1 MKKIRMVFIL
11 LFVCSCLLV
20 QGCSKK
26 GEQGD
31 KGIDGRE
38 VILQVEDGYIKW
50 QYEGETTWKNLI
62 SLTSLTGVA
71 GKDGTSISNITIDKD
86 NNLLIILSNGET
98 KNLGNINGIDGINGQ
113 DGREVTFKVENDY
126 IKWQYVGDTTWTNL
140 IELSSLI
147 GPKGDKGTDGIDGR
161 EVIFKVENGYIKWQ
175 YVGDT
180 TWTNLIELSS
190 LIGPKGDKGNDGTDG
205 REVTFKVESG
215 YIKWQYVGDTTWIN
229 LIELS
234 SLIGPKGDKGNDG
247 QDGKDGKS
255 AYEIYKE
262 THPEYTKSEE
272 EWLDD
277 LVNGRLG
284 TKEET
289 KYTVKFVTNT
299 TDTIADQIVTKGEKV
314 TKPADPVKEGYIFD
328 GWYIDD
334 EKWVFSGYT
343 ITSDITLTAR
353 FIKIEEESFSL
364 NNSIKEND
372 IYKVV
377 VSNSIDSYNFRLNVS
392 ITGYSNYYVS
402 GDEYGSTIH
411 FTKQVQL
418 NEGNN
423 YYYILCEK
431 DNGDIDTYR
440 VNIYRN
446 RLYKVEFNTNT
457 TSKIEPKQVEEG
469 TILTNI
475 ETVTKEGYTFK
486 GWDYDFTK
494 PITSNLIVNA
504 IWEANKYTITYNPNG
519 GTINRDTQQA
529 TYDSDYTLMEPT
541 YEGHAF
547 MGWYYNDRLFDNT
560 GIWKLTTNITLTA
573 NWSAEFNI
581 IYILDGGTND
591 SNNPTKYY
599 YTTET
604 INLKDPTKVEAIFDG
619 WYREPEFINKVEQI
633 EKGSTGDIALYAKF
647 IMNKYTLIFETNGG
661 TSIEQVTADY
671 GTKLNITTTRKGYEF
686 VGWFKDSSLSLSSYY
701 ELGETM
707 PNENLTL
714 YAKWKADQYKIVY
727 YLDGGTN
734 NYINPR
740 YYTIE
745 TETINLKDPTK
756 VEAVFGGWYTE
767 PEFINKVDQIE
778 KGSIGDITLYAKFTM
793 NKYTLTF
800 ETNGGTSIEQ
810 VTADYGTL
818 ISIENPTKEG
828 YIFDGWYKD
837 ESFTTQYVI
846 TTMPHENI
854 TLYAKWVEYMKPYE
868 ANGSKYIYFGEYP
881 QTLKQDSVTI
891 ISNTPDSNGY
901 YLGSDGELYAKVT
914 AKPYLPYPS
923 SIVYFN
929 NKQQIVEGTTYYFK
943 VEPIKWKILQVN
955 GTEYKLVTDLII
967 DNQMFHSSTDTR
979 TIDGKT
985 IYPNN
990 YEHSDIRKW
999 LNEDF
1004 YTKAFTKA
1012 LQSCI
1017 NTTLVDNSIE
1027 STGESSN
1034 QYICNDTYDKVYLL
1048 SCKDVPNKEY
1058 GFAGSNISRE
1068 KQLTDYAKAKGCY
1081 MATSTDSYN
1090 NGIYW
1095 LRSPLGSLSSV
1106 ARDVDDDGNS
1116 SGSRVDDGCVG
1127 VSAAITI
1134 SLS

>member
-1 MKKIRMVFIL
+1 MKRFRILFIL
-11 LFVCSCLLV
+11 LFICSCLLV
-20 QGCSKK
+20 QGCGKK
-26 GEQGD
+26 GEQGE
-31 KGIDGRE
+31 KGTDGRE

-50 QYEGETTWKNLI
+50 QYVGETTWKNLI
-62 SLTSLTGVA
+62 SLTTLTGVA

-98 KNLGNINGIDGINGQ
+98 KNLGNINGIDGT
-113 DGREVTFKVENDY
+113 DGREVTFKVEEGYIKWQYVGDTTWINLIELSSLIGPKGDKGTDGIDGQEGREITFKVEAGYIKWQYVGDTTWTNLIELSSLIGPKGDKGTDGTDGREVTFKVEDGY

-147 GPKGDKGTDGIDGR
+147 GPKGDKGTDGIDGTDGR
-161 EVIFKVENGYIKWQ
+161 EITFKVEDGYIKWQ

-190 LIGPKGDKGNDGTDG
+190 LIGPKGDKGSDGTDG
-205 REVTFKVESG
+205 KDGREITFKVEDG
-215 YIKWQYVGDTTWIN
+215 YIKWQYVGDTTWTN

-234 SLIGPKGDKGNDG
+234 SLIGPKGDN
-247 QDGKDGKS
+247 GKS

-262 THPEYTKSEE
+262 AHPEYTKSEE

-314 TKPADPVKEGYIFD
+314 TKPTDPVKEGYIFD

-353 FIKIEEESFSL
+353 FIKKEVESFSL

-377 VSNSIDSYNFRLNVS
+377 VSNSINSYNFRLNIN

-402 GDEYGSTIH
+402 GDEYGSTIY

-431 DNGDIDTYR
+431 DNGDIDTYK

-446 RLYKVEFNTNT
+446 HLYKVEFNTNT
-457 TSKIEPKQVEEG
+457 TSTIEPKQVEEG
-469 TILTNI
+469 TILTDI
-475 ETVTKEGYTFK
+475 EVLTKIGYTFK

-619 WYREPEFINKVEQI
+619 WYTEPKFINKVEQI
-633 EKGSTGDIALYAKF
+633 EKGSTGDITLYAKF
-647 IMNKYTLIFETNGG
+647 IMNKYTLTFETNGG

-671 GTKLNITTTRKGYEF
+671 GTKLNITTTRKGYEL

-714 YAKWKADQYKIVY
+714 YAKWSLNQYKIVY
-727 YLDGGTN
+727 NLDGGENDSTN
-734 NYINPR
+734 PYV
-740 YYTIE
+740 YTIE
-745 TETINLKDPTK
+745 TETINLKNPTK
-756 VEAVFGGWYTE
+756 VEAIFDGWYTE
-767 PEFINKVDQIE
+767 PEFINKVEQIE
-778 KGSIGDITLYAKFTM
+778 KGSTGDITLYANFIM

-818 ISIENPTKEG
+818 
-828 YIFDGWYKD
+828 
-837 ESFTTQYVI
+837 
-846 TTMPHENI
+846 
-854 TLYAKWVEYMKPYE
+854 
-868 ANGSKYIYFGEYP
+868 
-881 QTLKQDSVTI
+881 
-891 ISNTPDSNGY
+891 
-901 YLGSDGELYAKVT
+901 
-914 AKPYLPYPS
+914 
-923 SIVYFN
+923 
-929 NKQQIVEGTTYYFK
+929 
-943 VEPIKWKILQVN
+943 
-955 GTEYKLVTDLII
+955 
-967 DNQMFHSSTDTR
+967 
-979 TIDGKT
+979 
-985 IYPNN
+985 
-990 YEHSDIRKW
+990 
-999 LNEDF
+999 
-1004 YTKAFTKA
+1004 
-1012 LQSCI
+1012 
-1017 NTTLVDNSIE
+1017 
-1027 STGESSN
+1027 
-1034 QYICNDTYDKVYLL
+1034 
-1048 SCKDVPNKEY
+1048 
-1058 GFAGSNISRE
+1058 
-1068 KQLTDYAKAKGCY
+1068 
-1081 MATSTDSYN
+1081 
-1090 NGIYW
+1090 
-1095 LRSPLGSLSSV
+1095 
-1106 ARDVDDDGNS
+1106 
-1116 SGSRVDDGCVG
+1116 
-1127 VSAAITI
+1127 
-1134 SLS
+1134 

>member
-11 LFVCSCLLV
+11 LFICSCLLV

-26 GEQGD
+26 GEHGD

-50 QYEGETTWKNLI
+50 QYVGETTWKNLI
-62 SLTSLTGVA
+62 SLTALTGVA
-71 GKDGTSISNITIDKD
+71 GKDGTSISNIIIDRD

-113 DGREVTFKVENDY
+113 DGREVTFKVENGY
-126 IKWQYVGDTTWTNL
+126 IKWQYEGDTTWTNL

-147 GPKGDKGTDGIDGR
+147 GPKGDKGNDGTDGR
-161 EVIFKVENGYIKWQ
+161 EVTFKVENGYIKWQ

-190 LIGPKGDKGNDGTDG
+190 LIGPKGDKGNDG
-205 REVTFKVESG
+205 
-215 YIKWQYVGDTTWIN
+215 I
-229 LIELS
+229 
-234 SLIGPKGDKGNDG
+234 
-247 QDGKDGKS
+247 DGKDGKS

-262 THPEYTKSEE
+262 THPEYTKSEQ

-289 KYTVKFVTNT
+289 KYIVKFVTNT

-314 TKPADPVKEGYIFD
+314 TKPTDPVKEGYIFD

-377 VSNSIDSYNFRLNVS
+377 VSNSINSYNFRLNIN

-469 TILTNI
+469 TILTNV
-475 ETVTKEGYTFK
+475 ETLTKTGYTFK

-504 IWEANKYTITYNPNG
+504 IWAANQYTITYDPNG
-519 GTINRDTQQA
+519 GTINKNTQMV
-529 TYDSDYTLMEPT
+529 TYDSNYILLEPT

-604 INLKDPTKVEAIFDG
+604 INLKDPTKIEAIFDG
-619 WYREPEFINKVEQI
+619 WYTEPEFINKVEQI
-633 EKGSTGDIALYAKF
+633 EKGSTGDITLYAKF
-647 IMNKYTLIFETNGG
+647 IMNKYTLTFETNGG
-661 TSIEQVTADY
+661 TRIEQVTADY
-671 GTKLNITTTRKGYEF
+671 GTKLNITTTRKGYEL

-714 YAKWKADQYKIVY
+714 YAKWSLNQYKIVY
-727 YLDGGTN
+727 ILDGGEKDSTN
-734 NYINPR
+734 PYV
-740 YYTIE
+740 YTIE
-745 TETINLKDPTK
+745 TETINLKNPTK
-756 VEAVFGGWYTE
+756 VEAIFDGWYTE
-767 PEFINKVDQIE
+767 PEFINKVEQIK
-778 KGSIGDITLYAKFTM
+778 KGSTGDITLYAKFIM
-793 NKYTLTF
+793 NKYTITF

-818 ISIENPTKEG
+818 ISIENPIKEG

-837 ESFTTQYVI
+837 KSFTTKYII
-846 TTMPHENI
+846 TTMPNENI
-854 TLYAKWVEYMKPYE
+854 TLYAKFVEYMKPYE
-868 ANGSKYIYFGEYP
+868 ANGLKYIHFGEYP
-881 QTLKQDSVTI
+881 QTLKVDSVTI
-891 ISNTPDSNGY
+891 TSNTPDSNGY
-901 YLGSDGELYAKVT
+901 YLGSDNERYAKVI
-914 AKPYLPYPS
+914 AKPFS
-923 SIVYFN
+923 STLYFN
-929 NKQQIVEGTTYYFK
+929 NKQKIAKGTTYYFK
-943 VEPIKWKILQVN
+943 VEPIKWRILQVN

-967 DNQMFHSSTDTR
+967 DNQKFHSSTSTR

-990 YEHSDIRKW
+990 YEYSSIRKW
-999 LNEDF
+999 LNEEF
-1004 YTKAFTKA
+1004 YNKAFTKA

-1017 NTTLVDNSIE
+1017 NTTFVDNSLASI
-1027 STGESSN
+1027 GNVSN
-1034 QYICNDTYDKVYLL
+1034 KYICNDTYDKVYLL
-1048 SCKDVPNKEY
+1048 SYKDVTNKEY
-1058 GFAGSNISRE
+1058 GFTDNASRQ

-1081 MATSTDSYN
+1081 MATDTEYYN

-1095 LRSPLGSLSSV
+1095 LRSP
-1106 ARDVDDDGNS
+1106 DNDDGIYDDS
-1116 SGSRVDDGCVG
+1116 ARCVHYSGYIYHYRVNDDNVG
-1127 VSAAITI
+1127 VSTAITI

>member
-147 GPKGDKGTDGIDGR
+147 GPKGDKGNDGIDGHEVTFKVENDYIKWQYVGDTTWTNLIELSSLIGPKGDKGTDGIDGR
-161 EVIFKVENGYIKWQ
+161 EVIFKVENGYIKWQYEGDTTWTNLIELSSLIGPKGDKGTDGIDGREVTFKVESGYIKWQ

-314 TKPADPVKEGYIFD
+314 TKPTDPVKEGYIFD

-353 FIKIEEESFSL
+353 FIKKEVESFSL

-377 VSNSIDSYNFRLNVS
+377 VSNSINSYNFRLNIN

-402 GDEYGSTIH
+402 GDEYGSTIY

-431 DNGDIDTYR
+431 DNGDIDTYK

-446 RLYKVEFNTNT
+446 HLYKVEFNTNT
-457 TSKIEPKQVEEG
+457 TSTIEPKQVEEG
-469 TILTNI
+469 TILTDI
-475 ETVTKEGYTFK
+475 EVLTKIGYTFK

-504 IWEANKYTITYNPNG
+504 IWEANKYTITYDTNG
-519 GTINRDTQQA
+519 GIINRDAQQV
-529 TYDSDYTLMEPT
+529 TYDSNYILLEPT

-560 GIWKLTTNITLTA
+560 GIWNLTANITLTA

-619 WYREPEFINKVEQI
+619 WYTEPKFINKVEQI
-633 EKGSTGDIALYAKF
+633 EKGSTGDITLYAKF
-647 IMNKYTLIFETNGG
+647 I
-661 TSIEQVTADY
+661 
-671 GTKLNITTTRKGYEF
+671 
-686 VGWFKDSSLSLSSYY
+686 
-701 ELGETM
+701 
-707 PNENLTL
+707 
-714 YAKWKADQYKIVY
+714 
-727 YLDGGTN
+727 
-734 NYINPR
+734 
-740 YYTIE
+740 
-745 TETINLKDPTK
+745 
-756 VEAVFGGWYTE
+756 
-767 PEFINKVDQIE
+767 
-778 KGSIGDITLYAKFTM
+778 M

-818 ISIENPTKEG
+818 VSIENPTKEE

-837 ESFTTQYVI
+837 ETFTTKYII
-846 TTMPHENI
+846 TTMPNENI
-854 TLYAKWVEYMKPYE
+854 TLYAKFVEYMKPYE
-868 ANGSKYIYFGEYP
+868 ANGLKYIYFGEYP
-881 QTLKQDSVTI
+881 QTLKVDSVTI
-891 ISNTPDSNGY
+891 TSNTPDSNGY
-901 YLGSDGELYAKVT
+901 YLGSDGERYAMVIT
-914 AKPYLPYPS
+914 QLHTS
-923 SIVYFN
+923 TIQYFN
-929 NKQQIVEGTTYYFK
+929 NKQQIVKGTTYYFK

-967 DNQMFHSSTDTR
+967 DNQKFHSSTSTR

-990 YEHSDIRKW
+990 YEYSDIRKW

-1004 YTKAFTKA
+1004 YNKAFTKV
-1012 LQSCI
+1012 LQSYI
-1017 NTTLVDNSIE
+1017 NTTLVDNSKNSI
-1027 STGESSN
+1027 GFSN
-1034 QYICNDTYDKVYLL
+1034 DTYTCNDTYDKVYLL
-1048 SCKDVPNKEY
+1048 SYKDITNTEY
-1058 GFAGSNISRE
+1058 GFIDYTSRE

-1081 MATSTDSYN
+1081 MNTNDSYYN
-1090 NGIYW
+1090 NGNYW
-1095 LRSPLGSLSSV
+1095 LRSPNYDYDYC
-1106 ARDVDDDGNS
+1106 ARYVYYIGYISGNCVNY
-1116 SGSRVDDGCVG
+1116 GPVG
-1127 VSAAITI
+1127 VSSAITI

>member
-147 GPKGDKGTDGIDGR
+147 GPKGDKGNDGQDGR
-161 EVIFKVENGYIKWQ
+161 EVTFKVENGYIKWQ

-190 LIGPKGDKGNDGTDG
+190 LIGPKGDKGTDGIDG
-205 REVTFKVESG
+205 REVTFKVENG
-215 YIKWQYVGDTTWIN
+215 YIKWQYEGDTTWTN

-247 QDGKDGKS
+247 IDGKDGKS

-262 THPEYTKSEE
+262 THPEYTKSEQ

-289 KYTVKFVTNT
+289 KYIVKFVTNT

-314 TKPADPVKEGYIFD
+314 TKPTDPVKDGYIFD

-353 FIKIEEESFSL
+353 FIKKEVESFSL

-377 VSNSIDSYNFRLNVS
+377 VSNSINSYNFRLNIN

-469 TILTNI
+469 TILTNV
-475 ETVTKEGYTFK
+475 ETLTKTGYTFK

-504 IWEANKYTITYNPNG
+504 IWAANQYTITYDPNG
-519 GTINRDTQQA
+519 GTINKNTQMV
-529 TYDSDYTLMEPT
+529 TYDSNYILLEPT

-599 YTTET
+599 YT
-604 INLKDPTKVEAIFDG
+604 
-619 WYREPEFINKVEQI
+619 
-633 EKGSTGDIALYAKF
+633 
-647 IMNKYTLIFETNGG
+647 
-661 TSIEQVTADY
+661 
-671 GTKLNITTTRKGYEF
+671 
-686 VGWFKDSSLSLSSYY
+686 
-701 ELGETM
+701 
-707 PNENLTL
+707 
-714 YAKWKADQYKIVY
+714 
-727 YLDGGTN
+727 
-734 NYINPR
+734 
-740 YYTIE
+740 

-846 TTMPHENI
+846 TTMPNENI

-901 YLGSDGELYAKVT
+901 YLGSDNERYAKVEAT
-914 AKPYLPYPS
+914 PYS
-923 SIVYFN
+923 SAYYFN
-929 NKQQIVEGTTYYFK
+929 NKQQIVKGTTYYFK

-955 GTEYKLVTDLII
+955 GKEYKLMTDLII
-967 DNQMFHSSTDTR
+967 DNQKFYSYTGTR

-990 YEHSDIRKW
+990 YEYSDIRKW

-1004 YTKAFTKA
+1004 YNKAFTKV
-1012 LQSCI
+1012 LQSYI
-1017 NTTLVDNSIE
+1017 NTTFVDNSLA
-1027 STGESSN
+1027 STGNSSN
-1034 QYICNDTYDKVYLL
+1034 KYICNDTYDKVCLL
-1048 SCKDVPNKEY
+1048 SYKDITNKEY
-1058 GFAGSNISRE
+1058 GFTNDKSRQ

-1081 MATSTDSYN
+1081 MATSTDFYN
-1090 NGIYW
+1090 NGYYW
-1095 LRSPLGSLSSV
+1095 LRSPDFNYDYS
-1106 ARDVDDDGNS
+1106 ARYVDFVGFIGGKWVRSDS
-1116 SGSRVDDGCVG
+1116 AG